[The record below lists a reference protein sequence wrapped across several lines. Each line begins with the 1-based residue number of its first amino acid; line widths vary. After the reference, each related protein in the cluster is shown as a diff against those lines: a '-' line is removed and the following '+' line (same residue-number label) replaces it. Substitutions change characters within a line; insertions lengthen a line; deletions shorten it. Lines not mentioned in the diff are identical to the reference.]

1 MITLQ
6 FAAMS
11 DAGSEAIK
19 LFSRGWPSHV
29 DAVIPEGLL
38 GARSD
43 TLAGVPP
50 GVQIRPPGYEAFD
63 RTLVV
68 TLPCTPGQEAAFH
81 AFLMAQIGKPYDKL
95 AIAAFAV
102 QRDWRMPDAWF
113 CSELVAAA
121 LEACG
126 WFPAPLANPANEL
139 TPRDLLLAVS
149 PWGVVAR
156 EAAAA

>member
-11 DAGSEAIK
+11 DPGSEAIK

-29 DAVIPEGLL
+29 DTVLRDGLL

-43 TLAGVPP
+43 ALAGVPP
-50 GVQIRPPGYEAFD
+50 GVQIRPPGYEAFE
-63 RTLVV
+63 RTLTVK
-68 TLPCTPGQEAAFH
+68 LPSTPQIEAAFR
-81 AFLMAQIGKPYDKL
+81 AFLDAQIGKPYDKL

-102 QRDWRMPDAWF
+102 ERDWREPGAWF

-121 LEACG
+121 LEASG
-126 WFPAPLANPANEL
+126 WFPALLANPANEI

-149 PWGVVAR
+149 PWAVAG
-156 EAAAA
+156 A